1 MEEQDYSESTD
12 TEEQHSQNELDYKKA
27 ELTSNGRLKGFFV
40 SENVVNLSNRKLS
53 KAEVSLLSK
62 GLKFCPTPNS
72 VDKLVLKDLEKFDRT
87 NIKMALQK

>member
-72 VDKLVLKDLEKFDRT
+72 VDKLV
-87 NIKMALQK
+87 